1 VGVQGA
7 VFIKR
12 APWLPEAN
20 KMVSRDELSRFL
32 ADLYQY
38 QNFED
43 YCENGLQVEGKEKIE
58 SIVFGVSFN
67 RPFLEKAMEQKPD
80 AIIVHHGIFQQGVFK
95 LTGMLK
101 QRVKMLLDHDIS
113 LFGIHLPMDSHPEL
127 GHNALLLKTIHAQD
141 IEPFELGFRGKNV
154 RGYSLDHIL
163 EIFHRE
169 LHPQGFA
176 FAGDSAGDE
185 HSIFSLSKKHGFL
198 VLENGPK
205 VPGTIA
211 VIAGASSGSYEKAL
225 EEDIDT
231 FFCGDIKEH
240 IPAFS
245 YESRTNFVDL
255 GHYYSE
261 KPGVLALKG
270 LIAEK
275 FAVQT
280 EYIEIPN
287 PV

>member
-1 VGVQGA
+1 M
-7 VFIKR
+7 I
-12 APWLPEAN
+12 
-20 KMVSRDELSRFL
+20 SRDELSRFL

-58 SIVFGVSFN
+58 NIVFGVSFN

-113 LFGIHLPMDSHPEL
+113 LFGIHLPMDGHPEL
-127 GHNALLLKTIHAQD
+127 GHNALLLKAIHAQG
-141 IEPFELGFRGKNV
+141 IEPLELGFRGKNAK
-154 RGYSLDHIL
+154 GHNLDRIL

-169 LHPQGFA
+169 LHPEG

-185 HSIFSLSKKHGFL
+185 SSIFSLSKKHGFL

-211 VIAGASSGSYEKAL
+211 VIAGGSSGSYEKAV
-225 EEDIDT
+225 EKGIDT
-231 FFCGDIKEH
+231 FFCGDIKEQ

-245 YESRTNFVDL
+245 YESRTNFVNL

-261 KPGVLALKG
+261 KPGVLALKKHIEDNFDVG
-270 LIAEK
+270 
-275 FAVQT
+275 T
-280 EYIEIPN
+280 NYIEIPN